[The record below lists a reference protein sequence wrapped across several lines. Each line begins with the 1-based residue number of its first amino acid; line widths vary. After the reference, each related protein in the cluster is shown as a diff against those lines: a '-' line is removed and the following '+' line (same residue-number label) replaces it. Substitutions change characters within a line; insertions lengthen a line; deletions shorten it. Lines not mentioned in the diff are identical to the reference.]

1 MIKSFITYTPE
12 EEAERQELYAQ
23 RKAAWDMSA
32 AIKAEADPAKRQ
44 ELAQKQG
51 AEIDRISRAEIRII
65 GMARRRYVA
74 SIKGNPEAAL
84 KDLSEAL
91 TAYSKEDFLEQ
102 MGYTKAHQ
110 ERYVSMMEAS
120 LKDPN
125 LSPDRIAGLKSELA
139 RSRKTLDRLC
149 KRNFSS
155 LVLWLSSLCAD
166 QLDAL
171 ADDEAG
177 NAEAVKRIR
186 QKAAQIYKPRYG
198 DVDLDEAPQHEQL
211 SIFDELSPIEGEDT
225 PRQDILEWLTV
236 TTSPDKHVI
245 PNNKLANTITN
256 PALLDG
262 AEHPIVVSHR
272 GKKEITTLCV
282 LSYEGDNVKITG
294 RQPFTEYDRNV
305 YNGLCSLY
313 AYGDQA
319 HTFTPAM
326 VYRAT
331 AGTDNPPSPQQ
342 IGAITRSLDKMR
354 FIRCRINCT
363 DELTQRGA
371 TIDGEQIKGG
381 IYDTYLLN
389 ADAVEVTTTGDNRVK
404 AYRVNRP
411 PVLFDYASRVGQVL
425 TLPSDLLDIKR
436 LDRAGRIT
444 TRSILNTES
453 RIQIK
458 GYLLRQVERI
468 RGAESGT
475 NKTGNT
481 VSFLG
486 YRKGGEAHP
495 GLYEIAGYKEIT
507 KDSAKN
513 VRDYTAQVLDYW
525 KAKGFIKSW
534 SFTYKGKS
542 KTVTGVKIITGGKY
556 EG

>member
-12 EEAERQELYAQ
+12 EEAERQALYAQ
-23 RKAAWDMSA
+23 RKAAWDMTTE
-32 AIKAEADPAKRQ
+32 IKAETDPEKRR
-44 ELAQKQG
+44 ELSRKQG
-51 AEIDRISRAEIRII
+51 AEIDRVSRAEIRIL
-65 GMARRRYVA
+65 GMARRRYIA

-84 KDLSEAL
+84 RDLTGAL
-91 TAYSKEDFLEQ
+91 AAYAKEDFLDQ
-102 MGYTKAHQ
+102 MGYTKSHQ
-110 ERYVSMMEAS
+110 ERYVSMMEDE
-120 LKDPN
+120 LKTKGI
-125 LSPDRIAGLKSELA
+125 SPERERALKSELSHA
-139 RSRKTLDRLC
+139 KKTLDRLC

-177 NAEAVKRIR
+177 TAEAVKRIR

-198 DVDLDEAPQHEQL
+198 DIDLDETPQPEQL
-211 SIFDELSPIEGEDT
+211 SIFDELSPLEEEA

-236 TTSPDKHVI
+236 TSSPGRHVI

-262 AEHPIVVSHR
+262 AEHPIVVGHK
-272 GKKEITTLCV
+272 GKKEVTTLCV
-282 LSYEGDNVKITG
+282 LNYEGDNVRITG

-313 AYGDQA
+313 AYGDHS

-331 AGTDNPPSPQQ
+331 AGTDTPPSPQQ

-381 IYDTYLLN
+381 VYDTYLLN

-411 PVLFDYASRVGQVL
+411 PVLFDYASKVGQVL
-425 TLPSDLLDIKR
+425 SLPSELLDIKK
-436 LDRAGRIT
+436 LDKAGRIT

-468 RGAESGT
+468 RGAETGA

-486 YRKGGEAHP
+486 YRKDGEDHP

-534 SFTYKGKS
+534 SFTTKGKG
-542 KTVTGVKIITGGKY
+542 KAVTGVKITTGGKY